1 MDMWKDGKLDEL
13 IEEAKAIQ
21 KRFSRKKNKTSLE
34 RNKIKSFTLHM
45 EAGRISAALRY
56 LGRKATGLLKATP
69 AILNALRAKHPKAK
83 AASPQSLIPGE
94 FPPKPPD
101 TIFEDI
107 DASAIF
113 KAAKHTHGA
122 AGPSGGDADLWR
134 RLLCSKPFKNKPAEL
149 CAAVAELARS
159 LNTTEI
165 NPKYL
170 RAFVASR
177 LLPLDKK
184 PGVRPIGIGE
194 VLRRI
199 VGKATTTVLK
209 PELVN
214 ATAPLQTCAGLPG
227 GIEAS
232 IHAVRR
238 MYEDPSIEGL
248 LLIDATNAFNS
259 LNREAALHNIRH
271 TCSNDG
277 LLTLLFL
284 LFFCFRCGNTN

>member
-1 MDMWKDGKLDEL
+1 MVLL
-13 IEEAKAIQ
+13 VLREEM
-21 KRFSRKKNKTSLE
+21 RTFGEGFLVLSSLRTSLQ
-34 RNKIKSFTLHM
+34 N
-45 EAGRISAALRY
+45 Y
-56 LGRKATGLLKATP
+56 VLL
-69 AILNALRAKHPKAK
+69 L
-83 AASPQSLIPGE
+83 
-94 FPPKPPD
+94 
-101 TIFEDI
+101 
-107 DASAIF
+107 
-113 KAAKHTHGA
+113 
-122 AGPSGGDADLWR
+122 
-134 RLLCSKPFKNKPAEL
+134 
-149 CAAVAELARS
+149 LARS

-184 PGVRPIGIGE
+184 PGIRPIGIGE

-214 ATAPLQTCAGLPG
+214 ATAPLLTCAGLPG

-238 MYEDPSIEGL
+238 MYEEPSIEGL

-271 TCSNDG
+271 TCPEFASYVRNIYRCKSE
-277 LLTLLFL
+277 LFL
-284 LFFCFRCGNTN
+284 PDS